1 MIKLLLPY
9 GMDERLTA
17 VETKLSYLEDMVMT
31 LNALVAEQQREIDAL
46 QVHKDRLE
54 NRLAELA
61 ELSSDLPNRRP
72 PHY

>member
-1 MIKLLLPY
+1 
-9 GMDERLTA
+9 MDERLTA

-31 LNALVAEQQREIDAL
+31 LNALVSEQQREIDL
-46 QVHKDRLE
+46 LRIQKERLE
-54 NRLAELA
+54 NRLSELA